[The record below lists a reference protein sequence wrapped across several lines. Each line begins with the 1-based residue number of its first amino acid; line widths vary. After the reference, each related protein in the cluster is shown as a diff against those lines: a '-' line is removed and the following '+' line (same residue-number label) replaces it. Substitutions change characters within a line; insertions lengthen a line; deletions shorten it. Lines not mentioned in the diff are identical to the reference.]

1 MLWVER
7 GCLGLVVHGSA
18 LGSHVL
24 GAVLSRDGC
33 KDAEHPKRRWVGLFC
48 VMGLGCLLCLGLGDV
63 AEVESFLSHGSTP
76 KPGSRPLGATGHSQ
90 EQSLFAE
97 MEQEHEQAGRLGH
110 TARVSASSKRSS
122 QGGAFDPGASVGQCN
137 PQIPTL
143 KGPQRLAG
151 SFKLLF
157 ETSEL
162 RGYTRKPRI

>member
-1 MLWVER
+1 MGGTDVCGLLCHGFR
-7 GCLGLVVHGSA
+7 MLVVFRAWGC
-18 LGSHVL
+18 
-24 GAVLSRDGC
+24 SRGR
-33 KDAEHPKRRWVGLFC
+33 E
-48 VMGLGCLLCLGLGDV
+48 LLP
-63 AEVESFLSHGSTP
+63 HGSTP

-122 QGGAFDPGASVGQCN
+122 QGGAFDPGASVEQCN

-143 KGPQRLAG
+143 KWGQRLAG